1 MAKFPTREAEVASL
15 AGTMIYGL
23 TEFAGDFPS
32 CPVAVETLQEAL
44 DRFTRAK
51 ETAATER
58 PRVFR
63 RLTCVSTAVIPEPP
77 RPNTHIGM
85 TLAGL
90 QRSQDIPRS
99 GRQFAF

>member
-51 ETAATER
+51 ETAATAQGAAA
-58 PRVFR
+58 
-63 RLTCVSTAVIPEPP
+63 TAFSEKEDAMH
-77 RPNTHIGM
+77 T
-85 TLAGL
+85 AG
-90 QRSQDIPRS
+90 P
-99 GRQFAF
+99 GGAAYPGGET